1 MLCALPW
8 VCRLECLLR
17 RDKIGPSQT
26 NSIFCAAARGRE
38 VACVAQR
45 ATYSIH
51 LEFRQ
56 VRQPMRSLR
65 RHRAAVRH
73 RQYRKRGTW
82 RPIVVHRLL

>member
-17 RDKIGPSQT
+17 RDKIGTSQT
-26 NSIFCAAARGRE
+26 KPIFLCCTRHRE

-51 LEFRQ
+51 LEFRH

-65 RHRAAVRH
+65 RHRAAV
-73 RQYRKRGTW
+73 
-82 RPIVVHRLL
+82 